1 MKPPFKSYSGDD
13 PYIFISYAHKDK
25 ADVYPALSALAEKG
39 ERIWYDEGIK
49 PGSDWAAEIGIH
61 IDNCALVLWFV
72 SKKSEKRKN
81 VTREIEY
88 AKSRKKPILLIY
100 VENVELTG
108 ENAANFAI
116 QQNIYMENCK
126 TYGDLADKVKGLSK
140 EKTPGTNSGE
150 DTSENPGSVSNK
162 EIKLEHK
169 RLRKQ
174 RSLRIA
180 GIGGV
185 ILVALVLFF
194 TLCFA
199 QIPHVAGMTLDEAVK
214 IIDSSK
220 FNYRETETYSDT
232 VLSGEIISQSPL
244 GGRYGFRFIP
254 IILEVSLGSAPQMT
268 TVPLVVGD
276 EVDFGI
282 SKILENMLYF
292 AISAV
297 PTEVKAVGMIDAQD
311 IRAEASVPVETKLGV
326 DVNAS
331 SAEEARKIVIDAI
344 LQAGGAGLFAD
355 ADGNPIPDGAFSADI
370 ARAVLERIFVIE
382 DGVVVLGDDFDVDDG
397 KIVLTVE
404 NAAELLIVKTG
415 TANSD
420 MLSFLESLYQT
431 YEAAGYEAVLEKMRT
446 QEYLDLCSL
455 VSSETDKETP
465 IYYADVNLGCGL
477 YSDYI
482 YIGEYDG
489 SLRSGE
495 GTWLFAHPSDT
506 GYAVFTGMWA
516 EDKPNGEGESLQVID
531 VSTIERTA
539 GFDYAVEVRI
549 SGTFSDGL
557 ENGSINMKLSMESG
571 ISHIW
576 DITAQ
581 NGIYQIIGSSDSG
594 DSVVS
599 YCTEC
604 GAAYITFG
612 ELHGVPGFTE

>member
-1 MKPPFKSYSGDD
+1 
-13 PYIFISYAHKDK
+13 
-25 ADVYPALSALAEKG
+25 
-39 ERIWYDEGIK
+39 
-49 PGSDWAAEIGIH
+49 
-61 IDNCALVLWFV
+61 
-72 SKKSEKRKN
+72 
-81 VTREIEY
+81 
-88 AKSRKKPILLIY
+88 
-100 VENVELTG
+100 
-108 ENAANFAI
+108 
-116 QQNIYMENCK
+116 
-126 TYGDLADKVKGLSK
+126 
-140 EKTPGTNSGE
+140 
-150 DTSENPGSVSNK
+150 
-162 EIKLEHK
+162 
-169 RLRKQ
+169 
-174 RSLRIA
+174 
-180 GIGGV
+180 
-185 ILVALVLFF
+185 
-194 TLCFA
+194 
-199 QIPHVAGMTLDEAVK
+199 
-214 IIDSSK
+214 
-220 FNYRETETYSDT
+220 
-232 VLSGEIISQSPL
+232 
-244 GGRYGFRFIP
+244 
-254 IILEVSLGSAPQMT
+254 
-268 TVPLVVGD
+268 
-276 EVDFGI
+276 
-282 SKILENMLYF
+282 
-292 AISAV
+292 
-297 PTEVKAVGMIDAQD
+297 
-311 IRAEASVPVETKLGV
+311 
-326 DVNAS
+326 
-331 SAEEARKIVIDAI
+331 
-344 LQAGGAGLFAD
+344 
-355 ADGNPIPDGAFSADI
+355 
-370 ARAVLERIFVIE
+370 
-382 DGVVVLGDDFDVDDG
+382 
-397 KIVLTVE
+397 
-404 NAAELLIVKTG
+404 
-415 TANSD
+415 